1 MHKNI
6 LYDDILN
13 LKVSKET
20 ILELGKV
27 LSKRDFDEENAFD
40 KYYSF
45 EKIKTALTK
54 HQNRELDYQ
63 YFSNWCNAY
72 NWIINGGFKNSQQ
85 SKRRTMI
92 EQIIME
98 EISWSLDSLS
108 FADKDLTKKDV
119 IKHIEEFKILDEIY
133 RNFFDWKVL
142 YTTAADVKTDNE
154 QYAVFF
160 NDKIKKFSIVYIDQL
175 KNGYHDDQ
183 IIKMPVDDLIEKLK
197 FFEKNYHFDEYAE
210 ISFRDAEFKSIL
222 K

>member
-54 HQNRELDYQ
+54 HQNMELDYQ

-72 NWIINGGFKNSQQ
+72 NWIINGGFKNRQEN
-85 SKRRTMI
+85 KRRTMI
-92 EQIIME
+92 EQVIME

-108 FADKDLTKKDV
+108 FVDKDLTKKDV
-119 IKHIEEFKILDEIY
+119 NRHIEEFRILDDIY

-142 YTTAADVKTDNE
+142 YTPASDVKTDNE
-154 QYAVFF
+154 QYAVFY
-160 NDKIKKFSIVYIDQL
+160 NDKLKKFSIIYMDQL

-183 IIKMPVDDLIEKLK
+183 IIKTPMDDLIKKLK
-197 FFEKNYHFDEYAE
+197 FFKKNYFFDKYAE
-210 ISFRDAEFKSIL
+210 ISFRDVEL
-222 K
+222 KRVLK